1 MKNGKPQVLLLGN
14 GINRAFNS
22 DSWDQLLNSLAAEY
36 GVTGAESYSCPETLK
51 AILVTRDRVDEAL
64 ETKKDSLGD
73 LGAEKPAKQL
83 ELLRRLLA
91 LDFDHILTTNYSYE
105 LETAALGEE
114 NISER
119 ALKKMQRH
127 TDEVSRCEASLMLH
141 TYNSVEYCGKERK
154 IWHIHGEARKPDS
167 MVLGHYYYG
176 LLLGKMLAFNKKRG
190 VYYSVLR
197 GSGEQAKISSWSDAF
212 IFGDVYI
219 LGYGFGFAESDMWWL
234 LNRKKRE
241 GKGAGKTVFFE
252 LNPPDRGN
260 PAKLDLL
267 RLMGADIVSGTV
279 ENGDWTG
286 LYEWAIT
293 QLENEMSDRNENT
306 DRSPLPLPLIG

>member
-1 MKNGKPQVLLLGN
+1 MKNRKPQILLLGN

-22 DSWDQLLNSLAAEY
+22 DSWDQLLNSMAEEY
-36 GVTGAESYSCPETLK
+36 GVENAKEYICPETLK

-64 ETKKDSLGD
+64 SRKKDRLGN
-73 LGAEKPAKQL
+73 LGTEKPPKQM

-91 LDFDHILTTNYSYE
+91 SDFDHILTTNYSYE
-105 LETAALGEE
+105 LETAALGEDKICE
-114 NISER
+114 S

-141 TYNSVEYCGKERK
+141 TYNSFEYLGKERK

-190 VYYSVLR
+190 VYYSIAR
-197 GSGEQAKISSWSDAF
+197 GSGEPPEIKSWTEAF
-212 IFGDVYI
+212 ILGDVYV

-241 GKGAGKTVFFE
+241 TSKVGKTVFFE
-252 LNPPDRGN
+252 LNPPNHCN

-267 RLMGADIVSGTV
+267 RLMGVEIIQKTV
-279 ENGDWTG
+279 ENGNWTG
-286 LYEWAIT
+286 LYEQAIT
-293 QLENEMSDRNENT
+293 EIETRMENRRT
-306 DRSPLPLPLIG
+306 D

>member
-1 MKNGKPQVLLLGN
+1 MKNRKPQILLLGN

-22 DSWDQLLNSLAAEY
+22 DSWDQLLNSMAEEY
-36 GVTGAESYSCPETLK
+36 GVENAKEYICPETLK

-64 ETKKDSLGD
+64 SRKKDRLGN
-73 LGAEKPAKQL
+73 LGTEKPPKQM

-91 LDFDHILTTNYSYE
+91 SDFDHILTTNYSYE
-105 LETAALGEE
+105 LETAALGEDKICE
-114 NISER
+114 S

-141 TYNSVEYCGKERK
+141 TYNSFEYLGKERK

-190 VYYSVLR
+190 VYYSIAR
-197 GSGEQAKISSWSDAF
+197 GSGEPPEIKSWTEAF
-212 IFGDVYI
+212 ILGDVYV

-241 GKGAGKTVFFE
+241 TSEVGKTVFFE
-252 LNPPDRGN
+252 LNPPNHRN

-267 RLMGADIVSGTV
+267 RLMGVEIIQKTV
-279 ENGDWTG
+279 ENGNWTG
-286 LYEWAIT
+286 LYEQAIT
-293 QLENEMSDRNENT
+293 EIETRMENCHT
-306 DRSPLPLPLIG
+306 D